1 MFKKH
6 IRQKLARLIGLSAI
20 LLATSAAGQAQTQGP
35 DCSNIV
41 TANNNAIQNAQAAID
56 TFVPYQNVAQ
66 NQSLM
71 QQCMSAT
78 SGLNVGNVQAAGYS
92 GIGAFLSRAINSLQ
106 SGVCNTAMNQFN
118 SMQGQISQQV
128 NSAVTGATGSVTS
141 QISKATGG
149 TISSSSLLPDTT
161 GMINN
166 AAAGVLNGGGSYSS
180 ITNQPQATVPAPGS
194 ALQATPST
202 LGNIS
207 NMLNN
212 AYNSLMPTPATS
224 VVKP

>member
-1 MFKKH
+1 MLLNKKKA
-6 IRQKLARLIGLSAI
+6 QSAAIGLMMV
-20 LLATSAAGQAQTQGP
+20 LCAASPAQTQAP
-35 DCSNIV
+35 DCTNIV
-41 TANNNAIQNAQAAID
+41 TSNNNAIQNAQAAID
-56 TFVPYQNVAQ
+56 TFVPYQNVSQ

-118 SMQGQISQQV
+118 QMQNQISQQV
-128 NSAVTGATGSVTS
+128 SGAVTSATSSVTAP
-141 QISKATGG
+141 ISKATGG
-149 TISSSSLLPDTT
+149 AISGSSLLPDTT

-166 AAAGVLNGGGSYSS
+166 AGNAFLNGGGGYNS
-180 ITNQPQATVPAPGS
+180 ITNQPQQPVVPAPGS
-194 ALQATPST
+194 SLQSSPGV

-212 AYNSLMPTPATS
+212 AYNSLMPTPAS
-224 VVKP
+224 GGVKP